1 MPIEPP
7 KKTVSSSKPAVRART
22 NFSAAWRV
30 SQKPEKT
37 RELVEDL
44 GEDGAELV
52 LGDWRFWARGEQ
64 IAPNPDDA
72 GDWTTWVFLGGR
84 GCGKTR
90 AGAEWCRELVAR
102 ARAPLRIALVAETY
116 ADARH
121 TMVEGISGIMNV
133 GLPYER
139 PRYLPS
145 LRELRWPGGSRA
157 QIFSSEDP
165 EGLRGPQFH
174 YAWSDEVAK
183 WRRGQET
190 WDMLQLA
197 LRLGMRPRQV
207 VTTTPRAVPHLKSI
221 LEDPRTIVTHATS
234 FANRANLSD
243 AFFDAVTERYAG
255 TSLARQELGGELIEG
270 REGAL
275 FSRADIERG
284 RVAAA
289 PDLSRVVLAV
299 DPPVTAGENA
309 DECGLV
315 AAGRAGDHAFVLA
328 DLSLGGASPAAWAAH
343 VVAAAA
349 QYGADRVVVEVN
361 QGGDLIETLLRQIAP
376 NLAVKPVRASRG
388 KVLRAE
394 PVAALYERGL
404 VHHVGG
410 LPRLEDQMA
419 AFDAEGRAGRASPD
433 RVDALVWALTD
444 LMLAPRAEP
453 RLRRV

>member
-1 MPIEPP
+1 MRHELLENIDER
-7 KKTVSSSKPAVRART
+7 RAET
-22 NFSAAWRV
+22 INGF
-30 SQKPEKT
+30 
-37 RELVEDL
+37 
-44 GEDGAELV
+44 
-52 LGDWRFWARGEQ
+52 WRFWARGEQ
-64 IAPNPDDA
+64 IAPRPEDA

-84 GCGKTR
+84 GAGKTR
-90 AGAEWCRELVAR
+90 AGAEWVRELVAR
-102 ARAPLRIALVAETY
+102 ADAPIRIALVAETY

-133 GLPYER
+133 GLPHER
-139 PRYLPS
+139 PRYFPS

-165 EGLRGPQFH
+165 EALRGPQFH
-174 YAWSDEVAK
+174 FAWSDEVAK
-183 WRRGQET
+183 WRRGRET

-197 LRLGMRPRQV
+197 LRLGARPRQL
-207 VTTTPRAVPHLKSI
+207 VTTTPRAVPHLKAI
-221 LEDPRTIVTHATS
+221 LEDPRTILTRATS

-243 AFFDAVTERYAG
+243 AFFDAVTARYEG
-255 TSLARQELGGELIEG
+255 TRLARQELGGELVEG

-275 FSRADIERG
+275 FRREDIERA

-289 PDLSRVVLAV
+289 PELTRIVLAV
-299 DPPVTAGENA
+299 DPPVTAGEGAN
-309 DECGLV
+309 ECGLIV
-315 AAGRAGDHAFVLA
+315 AGRVGGEAYVLA
-328 DLSLGGASPAAWAAH
+328 DLSVGGASPSAWAGR
-343 VVAAAA
+343 VVAAAE
-349 QYGADRVVVEVN
+349 QFGADRVVVEVN

-376 NLAVKPVRASRG
+376 NLSVRPVRAARG

-419 AFDAEGRAGRASPD
+419 AFDAEGRADAKSPD

-444 LMLAPRAEP
+444 LMLARRSEP